1 MALYV
6 QINAI
11 YGGIFMSKLVV
22 HYKYPEE
29 SFIEVG
35 QAAFVFPVDH
45 PNCSNT
51 TLAKTTKVLR
61 YDKDTGEFETTNT
74 IYKLEK

>member
-1 MALYV
+1 
-6 QINAI
+6 
-11 YGGIFMSKLVV
+11 MSKLVV

-35 QAAFVFPVDH
+35 YAAFVFPVDH

-51 TLAKTTKVLR
+51 TLVKTSMVLR
-61 YDKDTGEFETTNT
+61 YDQATGEFETTNT

>member
-1 MALYV
+1 
-6 QINAI
+6 
-11 YGGIFMSKLVV
+11 MSKLVV

-35 QAAFVFPVDH
+35 QAAFIFPVDH

-51 TLAKTTKVLR
+51 TLAKTTTVLR
-61 YDKDTGEFETTNT
+61 YDRATGEFETTNT
-74 IYKLEK
+74 IYKLEKF